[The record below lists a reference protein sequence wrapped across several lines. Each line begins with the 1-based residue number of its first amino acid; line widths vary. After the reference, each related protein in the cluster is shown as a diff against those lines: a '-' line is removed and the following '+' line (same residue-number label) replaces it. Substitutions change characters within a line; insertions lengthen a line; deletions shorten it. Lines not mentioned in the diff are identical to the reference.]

1 MVEKN
6 TALKGKQNKE
16 SRTKKVGLALGSG
29 SARGLA
35 HIGVL
40 KVLDREGIPI
50 DFIAGTSAGALIGAI
65 YAAGISPFEI
75 EEITLNIDRK
85 KTISLFTP
93 TISNSGLLDGSR
105 IEKFIES
112 ILGRQN
118 IGSLKIPFAA
128 VATDLQ
134 SGEEIIITEGSL
146 ITAIRA
152 SMSIPGIFTP
162 VEHNG
167 RLLVDGGL
175 VNPVPVST
183 TIGMGADIVIA
194 VNVLPPPQK
203 HIQNL
208 RIKKESRT
216 TKIGKINSKIV
227 NTRLGK
233 CLASLRPI
241 VFAREFVRKKT
252 SGPNIFSMILQ
263 SITITNYQ
271 ISALQLTRYKPDF
284 LISPETGFI
293 RPHEFF
299 RAKEAILAG
308 EKAALAVLPE
318 IKDRL
323 ENPVKSY
330 RR

>member
-1 MVEKN
+1 M
-6 TALKGKQNKE
+6 
-16 SRTKKVGLALGSG
+16 
-29 SARGLA
+29 
-35 HIGVL
+35 I
-40 KVLDREGIPI
+40 
-50 DFIAGTSAGALIGAI
+50 GAL

-75 EEITLNIDRK
+75 EEITLNIDKR

-112 ILGRQN
+112 ILGKQN
-118 IGSLKIPFAA
+118 IGTLKIPFAA

-134 SGEEIIITEGSL
+134 RGEEIIITEGSL
-146 ITAIRA
+146 LTAIRA

-162 VEHNG
+162 VEYNG

-203 HIQNL
+203 NIQNL
-208 RIKKESRT
+208 IIKKEPRT
-216 TKIGKINSKIV
+216 TKIGKINSKVV
-227 NTRLGK
+227 NTRMGK
-233 CLASLRPI
+233 YLASLKPI
-241 VFAREFVRKKT
+241 AYAKKLVKKKT
-252 SGPNIFSMILQ
+252 LGPNIFSMILQ
-263 SITITNYQ
+263 SIAITNYQ
-271 ISALQLTRYKPDF
+271 IAALQLTRYKPDF
-284 LISPETGFI
+284 LITPEVEFI

-299 RAKEAILAG
+299 RGEEAISAG

-323 ENPVKSY
+323 ENPVKPSGGE
-330 RR
+330 

>member
-1 MVEKN
+1 MLSRKKMN
-6 TALKGKQNKE
+6 RE
-16 SRTKKVGLALGSG
+16 SRTRKIGLALGSG
-29 SARGLA
+29 AARGLA

-50 DFIAGTSAGALIGAI
+50 DFVAGTSAGALIGAL
-65 YAAGISPFEI
+65 YAAGISPMEI
-75 EEITLNIDRK
+75 EEIALNIDRR
-85 KTISLFTP
+85 KTISFFTP
-93 TISNSGLLDGSR
+93 TISSSGLVDGSR

-118 IGSLKIPFAA
+118 IGDLKIPFAA

-134 SGEEIIITEGSL
+134 TGEEIVITEGSL
-146 ITAIRA
+146 ITALRA
-152 SMSIPGIFTP
+152 SISIPGIFTP
-162 VEHNG
+162 VKYKG

-183 TIGMGADIVIA
+183 TFNMGADIVIA

-203 HIQNL
+203 NIQNL
-208 RIKKESRT
+208 RIKKETRT
-216 TKIGKINSKIV
+216 TKIGKINSKVV

-233 CLASLRPI
+233 YLVSMKPVIYAKKL
-241 VFAREFVRKKT
+241 VKKKT
-252 SGPNIFSMILQ
+252 SGPNMFSLILH
-263 SITITNYQ
+263 SIAITNYQ
-271 ISALQLTRYKPDF
+271 IAALQLTRHKPDF
-284 LISPETGFI
+284 LINPEVEFI

-299 RAKEAILAG
+299 RGEEAISAG

-323 ENPVKSY
+323 ENPVKPLGGE
-330 RR
+330 